1 MSNPMLYTDT
11 PEGAALF
18 EELRSEEA
26 QEVLSNAPPW
36 AVRWG
41 NTVFLVI
48 LLGIFGLSFLIKYP
62 EVISVPLRL
71 TSNDVPKP
79 VVAKT
84 SGRLVKIAVKENQQ
98 VSQGQILAYLESNAV
113 HQEIL
118 DLEKALDSLAVL
130 SNAGR
135 LGIIATFRAQDFQQ
149 LGELQS
155 DYQAFMQQFSETA
168 TLFANGY
175 LDKRRDF
182 IRYELADLEQN
193 HDQLLQQYDIQNKEF
208 KMAEREFLMHKKLY
222 DQKVIAWAEYQKEER
237 TLLAKQ
243 LPLKQLD
250 MSVTNNMTA
259 QTQKQKEAAEL
270 EKQANDQKI
279 KFGQSLN
286 VLRAAVL
293 AWKTRYLLTAP
304 RVGRVFFAALWQEQ
318 QSIKTD
324 EVLFYVGSVQK
335 GYFGEV
341 RIAQTNA
348 GKIKTGQRVLVKF
361 QSYPF
366 EQFGMVEG
374 QISQISP
381 MPLADSTF
389 RAVVALPNGLQTN
402 AQKILPFKN
411 NLNANADIITQDVSV
426 AERLFFQLRRLLN
439 R

>member
-1 MSNPMLYTDT
+1 MIYTDT

>member
-1 MSNPMLYTDT
+1 
-11 PEGAALF
+11 
-18 EELRSEEA
+18 
-26 QEVLSNAPPW
+26 
-36 AVRWG
+36 
-41 NTVFLVI
+41 
-48 LLGIFGLSFLIKYP
+48 LI
-62 EVISVPLRL
+62 
-71 TSNDVPKP
+71 
-79 VVAKT
+79 
-84 SGRLVKIAVKENQQ
+84 KIAVKENQQ
-98 VSQGQILAYLESNAV
+98 VAQGQILAYLESNAV

-135 LGIIATFRAQDFQQ
+135 LGAIAVFRAQDFQQ
-149 LGELQS
+149 LGELQA

-222 DQKVIAWAEYQKEER
+222 DQKVIAWTEYQKEER

-243 LPLKQLD
+243 MPLKQLD

-279 KFGQSLN
+279 KFGQSLS

-304 RVGRVFFAALWQEQ
+304 RAGRVFFAALWQED

-341 RIAQTNA
+341 RIAQANA
-348 GKIKTGQRVLVKF
+348 GKIKAGQRVLVKF

-374 QISQISP
+374 QISQLAP
-381 MPLADSTF
+381 MPSADSTF

-402 AQKILPFKN
+402 AQKVIPFKN
-411 NLNANADIITQDVSV
+411 NLNANAEIITQDVRSRKTIFSI
-426 AERLFFQLRRLLN
+426 AAIAQPLSSPLCAYANFS
-439 R
+439 

>member
-1 MSNPMLYTDT
+1 MEKTYLTDT

-26 QEVLSNAPPW
+26 QELLSNAPPW

-41 NTVFLVI
+41 NTVFLFI
-48 LLGIFGLSFLIKYP
+48 LLGILGLSFVIKYP
-62 EVISVPLRL
+62 EVITAPFRL
-71 TSNDVPKP
+71 TSDDVPKP
-79 VVAKT
+79 VVAKI
-84 SGRLVKIAVKENQQ
+84 SGRLVKITTKENQQ
-98 VSQGQILAYLESNAV
+98 VARGQILAYIESNAL
-113 HQEIL
+113 HQEVL

-135 LGIIATFRAQDFQQ
+135 LGIIAAFRAQDFQQ
-149 LGELQS
+149 LGELQA

-175 LDKRRDF
+175 LEKRRDF
-182 IRYELADLEQN
+182 IRYELTDLEQN
-193 HDQLLQQYDIQNKEF
+193 HDKLLQQYDIQNKEF

-222 DQKVIAWAEYQKEER
+222 EQKVIAWAEYQKEER

-250 MSVTNNMTA
+250 MSVTNNMSA
-259 QTQKQKEAAEL
+259 QTQKQKEATEL
-270 EKQANDQKI
+270 EKQANDQKV
-279 KFGQSLN
+279 KFGQALN
-286 VLRAAVL
+286 ALRANVL
-293 AWKTRYLLTAP
+293 AWKTRYFLTAP
-304 RVGRVFFAALWQEQ
+304 RAGRVFFAALWQEE

-324 EVLFYVGSVQK
+324 EVLFYVGGVQK

-341 RIAQTNA
+341 RIAQASA
-348 GKIKTGQRVLVKF
+348 GKIKAGQRVLVKF

-374 QISQISP
+374 QISQLAP

-402 AQKILPFKN
+402 AQKTIPFKN
-411 NLNANADIITQDVSV
+411 NLNATAEIITQDVSV

>member
-1 MSNPMLYTDT
+1 MLYTDT